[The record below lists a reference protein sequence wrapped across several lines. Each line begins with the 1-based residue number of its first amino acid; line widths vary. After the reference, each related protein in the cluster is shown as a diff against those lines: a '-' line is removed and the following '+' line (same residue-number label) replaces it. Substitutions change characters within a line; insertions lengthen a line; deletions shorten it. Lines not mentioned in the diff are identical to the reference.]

1 MSAFQRNLLGS
12 VLGLIALALLF
23 AFYVVAQNKVDREN
37 ELRYQSYLLAD
48 ELRQSSDD
56 LTRLA
61 RTYVVSRDPNYEKQ
75 YMDILAIRNGEKPRP
90 EAYNRIYWDFVA
102 ANNQAPR
109 PDSSVK
115 VPLLDMMKS
124 LGFTEAEFAKLNE
137 AKKNSDGLVNTEVEA
152 MGLVKKTGEGAE
164 EGYAKARAMMHDAT
178 YHSNKA
184 KIMQP
189 IDDFYQLFEQRT
201 QKAVADAAFV
211 ASMIEMGFLV
221 VGLATLLML
230 WLTYRS
236 LINVIGGS
244 VSEAK
249 KHIAYLSEGDFSHPI
264 VPEGSASDSFMAL
277 MAVMQQKL
285 SRIVLQVTM
294 TAREIEQGA
303 VEISSASSEAEH
315 LVQGQTDSMSSMSA
329 AIEQMVVSINHV
341 SSNASSASERTR
353 SSNQALD
360 RGERVISD
368 TVDSIRVI
376 ATSVQDA
383 SNSVAT
389 LTGQTQQISQIV
401 QVIRDIADQ
410 TNLLA
415 LNAAIEAARAGE
427 QGRGFAVVADE
438 VRKLAERTALST
450 QEITEKIRS
459 IQSGTESTAVFMNTG
474 VSKVAVGVDLASQAG
489 GAFGSIR
496 QDAND
501 VMGVI
506 DEISSSLHEQ
516 SQTANQVAN
525 NIEQV
530 TQMASASCTAVERA
544 ASISRRMGELSKSLS
559 MEMKN
564 FQLT

>member
-1 MSAFQRNLLGS
+1 MSAFQKNLLGS
-12 VLGLIALALLF
+12 VIGLIALALLF
-23 AFYVVAQNKVDREN
+23 AFYVWAQTKVEHEN
-37 ELRYQSYLLAD
+37 ERRYQSYLLAD

-61 RTYVVSRDPNYEKQ
+61 RTYVVSRDPNFEKQ

-102 ANNQAPR
+102 ANHQAPR
-109 PDSSVK
+109 PDSAAK
-115 VPLLDMMKS
+115 VPLLDLMKS

-201 QKAVADAAFV
+201 QQAVADAAFV
-211 ASMIEMGFLV
+211 ASMVELGFLL
-221 VGLATLLML
+221 VGLVTLLML

-236 LINVIGGS
+236 LLNVIGGS
-244 VSEAK
+244 VSDAK
-249 KHIAYLSEGDFSHPI
+249 KHIGYLSEGDFTHPI
-264 VPEGSASDSFMAL
+264 ATDSSDSFMAL

-285 SRIVLQVTM
+285 SRIVLQVTL

-303 VEISSASSEAEH
+303 VDIGSASSEAEH

-341 SSNASSASERTR
+341 SSNANSASERTR

-459 IQSGTESTAVFMNTG
+459 IQSGTESTAVFMNAG

-564 FQLT
+564 FQLA